1 MLIVRRVMN
10 QSKLPLPSGVYVT
23 GAALVLTLTVIL
35 TTAGLSVTRTPV
47 TGAAQAFPHP
57 SATLD
62 RLNIEERMV
71 QVRMVRVVRQAEVAQ
86 SRLDRRSLAKEMV
99 DLRRGRTRRVP
110 SLLFYARN
118 DEKNWKAGRPMARA
132 NPRRGV
138 TASARRYTRNGARG
152 GPR

>member
-23 GAALVLTLTVIL
+23 GAALILTLTVIL
-35 TTAGLSVTRTPV
+35 TTAGLSVTRPV

-57 SATLD
+57 SATLE

-86 SRLDRRSLAKEMV
+86 SRLERRTLAKEMV

-110 SLLFYARN
+110 SLMFYARN

-138 TASARRYTRNGARG
+138 TASGRRYTRNGAQG